1 MEHYYNYMESVVE
14 AIYEEY
20 KGALG
25 CCTCPSCRDD
35 VIAYTLNRLP
45 PKYIVSSPGAAFTR
59 LDALQT
65 QYRADVAA
73 TLSQAAAVVA
83 KSPRH

>member
-1 MEHYYNYMESVVE
+1 MEHYRNYMESVVE
-14 AIYEEY
+14 ELYEEY

-35 VIAYTLNRLP
+35 IIAYALNRLP
-45 PKYIVSSPGAAFTR
+45 PKYIVSTPGAAFTK
-59 LDALQT
+59 LYALQK

-73 TLSQAAAVVA
+73 ALSQAAAAVA